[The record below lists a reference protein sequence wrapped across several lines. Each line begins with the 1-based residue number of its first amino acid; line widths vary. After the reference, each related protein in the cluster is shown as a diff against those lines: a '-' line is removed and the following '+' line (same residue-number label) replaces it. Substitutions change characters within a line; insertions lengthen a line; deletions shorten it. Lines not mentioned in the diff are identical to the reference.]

1 MAMTAEQI
9 GLWQTAKKDLLLPII
24 YVRGFAMSQGEI
36 DDTTADPFNG
46 FNVGSVLVR
55 TGWTGDAARH
65 IFESPVL
72 RLTQP
77 PYNYRVAFSDGVR
90 GLSPE
95 TQRDLGEWAK
105 LGPAA
110 SAAGSPPTAIIVIY
124 RYYDIDSQLFGKEVD
139 AGMETYGWG
148 LGRLV
153 TDVLKVTQAPGVYL
167 VAHSMGG
174 LVARTFLQNA
184 KVLDKANS
192 PGRRTSPVD
201 TLIAKYEE
209 LALTQ
214 AQWQQARGAVRGFFT
229 YGTPHNGITGQ
240 GGLGNGLLGTVS
252 ALTGFQVDNFS
263 RERMREYLGLAAADR
278 ANSLGGMF
286 DIERTFCLIGTGSAD
301 YPVAAGLSR
310 RLVGQLSDGLVEVD
324 NAFVFGPG
332 PVDAPDDT
340 VLAARAY
347 VRRAHSGPYGMVNS
361 EEGFGNLARFLFG
374 DLRVDG
380 DLHVVDLKLPPRV
393 EEARQKGKRVRA
405 SYSFESFLRV
415 RGENW
420 AMTERLVR
428 DGAAIFRRYD
438 ELFPEKETKGQVLTA
453 EEERKKRLHRRI
465 ELFTAFLD
473 SSRRVHPE
481 RVETIEEGKV
491 RIEGSMGFA
500 LRVRIAVPD
509 YEVDGFL
516 WRDDHFEGSALLD
529 RDLVFLAYRDKATG
543 DWQMAWGPNTG
554 GTSHLKVVRPP
565 ADDATAQQGAEAFR
579 RQAGNTIEF
588 WLPMHEDGPP
598 AITVWLRLTARL
610 R

>member
-9 GLWQTAKKDLLLPII
+9 GLWQAAKKDLLLPII

-95 TQRDLGEWAK
+95 TQKDLGEWAK
-105 LGPAA
+105 LGSKAN
-110 SAAGSPPTAIIVIY
+110 AAGSPPTAIVVIY
-124 RYYDIDSQLFGKEVD
+124 RYYDIDSQLFGKEFD
-139 AGMETYGWG
+139 ASMETYGWG

-184 KVLDKANS
+184 DVLDKS
-192 PGRRTSPVD
+192 HPRSKRTFPVD

-209 LALTQ
+209 LKLTQ
-214 AQWQQARGAVRGFFT
+214 AQWEQARGAVRGFFT

-252 ALTGFQVDNFS
+252 TLTGFQVDNFS
-263 RERMREYLGLAAADR
+263 RDRMKEYLGLDANAR

-286 DIERTFCLIGTGSAD
+286 KVEKTFCLIGTGSAD
-301 YPVAAGLSR
+301 YPVASGLSR

-332 PVDAPDDT
+332 PADAPDNT

-380 DLHVVDLKLPPRV
+380 DLHVVDIGLPPRV
-393 EEARQKGKRVRA
+393 DAARKEGKRVRA

-438 ELFPEKETKGQVLTA
+438 ELFPERLTKGQVLTA
-453 EEERKKRLHRRI
+453 EEERKKKLHSRI

-473 SSRRVHPE
+473 SSRRAHPE
-481 RVETIEEGKV
+481 REETIEEGTA
-491 RIEGSMGFA
+491 RITGSMGFA
-500 LRVRIAVPD
+500 LRLRVAVPD

-516 WRDDHFEGSALLD
+516 WRDDHFEGSSLLD
-529 RDLVFLAYRDKATG
+529 RDLVFLAHQDADRE
-543 DWQMAWGPNTG
+543 WQLAWGPNSG
-554 GTSHLKVVRPP
+554 GTEHLKIVRLP
-565 ADDATAQQGAEAFR
+565 ADDATALKATQAFR
-579 RQAGNTIEF
+579 RSVDGTIEF
-588 WLPMHEDGPP
+588 WLPLHEVGPP
-598 AITVWLRLTARL
+598 ALTVWLRLTARL